1 MGFLGNAVPV
11 TEKQLLQRQGEALWV
26 REPSQPGR
34 KDERREDLLG
44 SWEGF
49 VSGPVLGTGTVCAE
63 ETRTR
68 YTAFCLSCFRSFPS
82 TSVFHTQKIPHRYSL
97 TRSQR
102 ERNGTIA
109 LDSAGFPAV

>member
-1 MGFLGNAVPV
+1 MGERPRAGLEGRTSLGR
-11 TEKQLLQRQGEALWV
+11 TCWV
-26 REPSQPGR
+26 PGR
-34 KDERREDLLG
+34 ALSLAQFSAQAPLCE
-44 SWEGF
+44 
-49 VSGPVLGTGTVCAE
+49 E

-102 ERNGTIA
+102 EKEWDHR
-109 LDSAGFPAV
+109 AGLRWLPSGLTAAGPVT